1 MVKVVEI
8 LFFEQIQALCLILF
22 LTSLVSCF
30 IIIKFNYHTFISRAN
45 ADLRELSSHTVAVS
59 RIGGLAIFLT

>member
-1 MVKVVEI
+1 MAKVVEI

-30 IIIKFNYHTFISRAN
+30 IIIKFNGHTFISQEQM
-45 ADLRELSSHTVAVS
+45 L
-59 RIGGLAIFLT
+59 I